1 MDDKNLEC
9 VDELE
14 DFELKPADYQTR
26 LRVYDKTGEIFGVQ
40 ICACH
45 ENPDEA
51 VEFAKLKA
59 KEMAGLMETC
69 VYNWDGQ
76 IIYGADVVV
85 ETVITIEGYSEDA
98 GKIFRDIV
106 YNRGRE
112 DIKNEEV

>member
-1 MDDKNLEC
+1 MDNKNLEC

-14 DFELKPADYQTR
+14 DFDLKPAEYQTR

-76 IIYGADVVV
+76 TIYGADVVV
-85 ETVITIEGYSEDA
+85 ETVITVEGYSEDA
-98 GKIFRDIV
+98 GKIFRDTV
-106 YNRGRE
+106 YERE
-112 DIKNEEV
+112 DIKKDEEV